1 MNYAYS
7 ELYLEDAIRNM
18 GEMVEYVD
26 ECDDISVDDF
36 FKFFILSGY
45 AERWE
50 KGDPCVI
57 AGMSGTELHHQ
68 VMRKCG
74 IDKDDWAPALI
85 RYDAG
90 SSYWSG
96 YILAYYQWKY
106 NVPFSSIF
114 HTTDYSYFIDLYPA
128 MHTVSEEIC
137 IDTINKQ
144 LREKQRQ
151 TRLQAYRKRLGL
163 SQKELSELTGV
174 NLRTLQQYEVR
185 DKDINKASMEKV
197 ISLADAL
204 YCNPKDLLEK

>member
-1 MNYAYS
+1 
-7 ELYLEDAIRNM
+7 
-18 GEMVEYVD
+18 
-26 ECDDISVDDF
+26 
-36 FKFFILSGY
+36 
-45 AERWE
+45 
-50 KGDPCVI
+50 
-57 AGMSGTELHHQ
+57 
-68 VMRKCG
+68 
-74 IDKDDWAPALI
+74 
-85 RYDAG
+85 
-90 SSYWSG
+90 
-96 YILAYYQWKY
+96 
-106 NVPFSSIF
+106 
-114 HTTDYSYFIDLYPA
+114 